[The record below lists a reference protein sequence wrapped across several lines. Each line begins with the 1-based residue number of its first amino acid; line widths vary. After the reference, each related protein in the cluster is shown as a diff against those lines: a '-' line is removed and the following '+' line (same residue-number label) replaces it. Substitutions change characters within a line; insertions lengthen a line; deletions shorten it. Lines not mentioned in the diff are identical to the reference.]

1 MKLSRIDSW
10 DTVLHSF
17 PVCCWSYRRGKKIGR
32 LFSAENVFKFPVS
45 KKNRT
50 EKTATLRKNGQRKGK
65 KVLIRAE
72 AQVSATP
79 ELSAKDAFFFGHFGD
94 HARVDLGGG
103 FRVHTHPAAP

>member
-1 MKLSRIDSW
+1 MGHSPSFVPS
-10 DTVLHSF
+10 VLLVL
-17 PVCCWSYRRGKKIGR
+17 PAREKIGR

-94 HARVDLGGG
+94 HAGVDLGGG
-103 FRVHTHPAAP
+103 FRGAHTPRRPLR